1 MRTLLMMDKK
11 IKPVAILLI
20 EDIWHRMKE
29 VAQDPS
35 LRDQRGIRHS
45 FTKETREKLCVGKD
59 EFLLL
64 EEEVVFWGMLER
76 HGKAFTFLLEETEC
90 VDPKTVE
97 PMVIIMILHI
107 SWI

>member
-1 MRTLLMMDKK
+1 MIWDQPKIGHMFNLEK
-11 IKPVAILLI
+11 IKELKIGGG
-20 EDIWHRMKE
+20 D
-29 VAQDPS
+29 
-35 LRDQRGIRHS
+35 
-45 FTKETREKLCVGKD
+45 
-59 EFLLL
+59 FLLPSK
-64 EEEVVFWGMLER
+64 EEDFRRMLER